1 MEQIVI
7 AFGITALAY
16 GAGPTILAFAGK
28 KVWTS
33 RGVNLFSVVY
43 TVVVFIAFNVL
54 RVTAGVG
61 PSFNTTPALVWGLLF
76 NSIAHAKMKSDGR
89 IVKKR
94 RKKPDVPPASPFA
107 EVLTAGPSAPIPEA
121 TPDEILVAGPSPEEV
136 STDKTPQEEPVP
148 APQPA
153 SGPEEREETCLDL
166 LMRVQQEEE
175 DRRKEEGNDQAPS
188 VPKTGR
194 LKVLSVLLGVAC
206 LVLLAA
212 YLHLYSEYKAAAE
225 ELMQAQE
232 RIETQKKVYNDNLA
246 ELVEYRRKLGFWERN
261 AVVVTVTG
269 EKYHDPDCPTIRGSE
284 FYIYDVDTAEW
295 LGYKYC
301 HVCKSLLRY
310 KADDR
315 IPE

>member
-7 AFGITALAY
+7 ALATTVLAY
-16 GAGPTILAFAGK
+16 GAGPTILAFAGT
-28 KVWTS
+28 KVWTN
-33 RGVNLFSVVY
+33 RGLNVFSVVY

-54 RVTAGVG
+54 RVAAGVG
-61 PSFNTTPALVWGLLF
+61 PSSNTTPAFIWGFLF
-76 NSIAHAKMKSDGR
+76 NCIAHAKMKADGR
-89 IVKKR
+89 LVKKR
-94 RKKPDVPPASPFA
+94 RKKPDVPPAAPLA
-107 EVLTAGPSAPIPEA
+107 DVLTAGQSAPTPEA
-121 TPDEILVAGPSPEEV
+121 TPSEILAAEPSPEEV
-136 STDKTPQEEPVP
+136 SIDKTPPKEPAH
-148 APQPA
+148 APQPT
-153 SGPEEREETCLDL
+153 SEPDENCLDL

-175 DRRKEEGNDQAPS
+175 DRRKEEGSDQAPS
-188 VPKTGR
+188 APKTGR

-225 ELMQAQE
+225 ELTQAQE
-232 RIETQKKVYNDNLA
+232 RIETQKEVYNDNLA
-246 ELVEYRRKLGFWERN
+246 ELVECRRKLGFWERN

-301 HVCKSLLRY
+301 HICKSLLRY